1 MVFSSIA
8 FLFYFLPLFLLA
20 YFALPFRNAVF
31 LVFSLIFY
39 TLGEGPH
46 LFLLLAC
53 VAYNHRFAILI
64 ENESARR
71 GPGSKRWISIAIAVN
86 LGVLGLFK
94 YGGFLVAQL
103 APVLHLFGAHPLQ
116 HWPLALPFGISFF
129 TFHALSYLIDVYRRD
144 VKAERNLLALALYI
158 TMFPQLIAGPIVR
171 FKTIVGELHGR
182 RETMEDIAE
191 GIRIFVI
198 GLAQKTLI
206 ANTLALPAD
215 RIFALPTDMVTAPV
229 AWIGAIA
236 YGLQLYF
243 DFSGYSL
250 MAIGLARALGLHFP
264 RNFDYPYI
272 SKSITEFWRRW
283 HITLS
288 QWFRDYV
295 YIPLGGN
302 REGALTTYRNLIIVF
317 FLCGLWH
324 GAAWTFV
331 IWGLWHGL
339 FLVIERMGLG
349 RVLARLPSPIAHAYA
364 LLVVVIGWVMF
375 RSPDFPHAMTY
386 LKIMAGLGHP
396 GETTFGAAWFLST
409 DVVLAFIA
417 AFIGSLPTLP
427 WLTSRLSRWSET
439 AALPRLFVAGAGVVL
454 PLGLLMLCTML
465 LALGTYN
472 PFLYFRF

>member
-71 GPGSKRWISIAIAVN
+71 GPGAKRWISIAIAVN

-94 YGGFLVAQL
+94 YGGFLMAQL
-103 APVLHLFGAHPLQ
+103 APAIHLFGVQQLPR
-116 HWPLALPFGISFF
+116 WPLALPFGISFF
-129 TFHALSYLIDVYRRD
+129 TFHACSYLIDVYRRD

-182 RETMEDIAE
+182 RETMDGIAE

-236 YGLQLYF
+236 YSLQLYF
-243 DFSGYSL
+243 DFCGYSL

-264 RNFDYPYI
+264 RNFDYPYV

-302 REGALTTYRNLIIVF
+302 REGALKTYRNLIIVF

-349 RVLARLPSPIAHAYA
+349 RLLARAPSPIAHGYA

-375 RSPDFPHAMTY
+375 RSPDFSHALTY

-396 GETTFGAAWFLST
+396 GETTFGAAWFLTT

-427 WLTSRLSRWSET
+427 WLTSHLARWREG
-439 AALPRLFVAGAGVVL
+439 AALPRLLLAGAEVVL
-454 PLGLLMLCTML
+454 PLGLLMLCTMV

>member
-1 MVFSSIA
+1 
-8 FLFYFLPLFLLA
+8 
-20 YFALPFRNAVF
+20 
-31 LVFSLIFY
+31 
-39 TLGEGPH
+39 
-46 LFLLLAC
+46 
-53 VAYNHRFAILI
+53 
-64 ENESARR
+64 
-71 GPGSKRWISIAIAVN
+71 
-86 LGVLGLFK
+86 
-94 YGGFLVAQL
+94 
-103 APVLHLFGAHPLQ
+103 
-116 HWPLALPFGISFF
+116 
-129 TFHALSYLIDVYRRD
+129 
-144 VKAERNLLALALYI
+144 
-158 TMFPQLIAGPIVR
+158 
-171 FKTIVGELHGR
+171 
-182 RETMEDIAE
+182 MEDIAE

-236 YGLQLYF
+236 YSLQLYF
-243 DFSGYSL
+243 DFCGYSL

-264 RNFDYPYI
+264 RNFDYPYV

-302 REGALTTYRNLIIVF
+302 REGALKTYRNLIIVF

-349 RVLARLPSPIAHAYA
+349 RLLARMPSPIAHGYA

-375 RSPDFPHAMTY
+375 RSPDFAHALTY

-396 GETTFGAAWFLST
+396 GETTFGAAWFLTT

-427 WLTSRLSRWSET
+427 WLTSHLARWSDS
-439 AALPRLFVAGAGVVL
+439 AALPRLLLAGAEVVL
-454 PLGLLMLCTML
+454 PLGLLMLCTMV

>member
-94 YGGFLVAQL
+94 YGGFLMAQL

-427 WLTSRLSRWSET
+427 WLMSRLSRLSEA
-439 AALPRLFVAGAGVVL
+439 AALPRLLVAGAAVVL

>member
-71 GPGSKRWISIAIAVN
+71 GPGAKRWISVAIAVN

-94 YGGFLVAQL
+94 YGGFLMAQL
-103 APVLHLFGAHPLQ
+103 APAIHLFGVHQLPP
-116 HWPLALPFGISFF
+116 WPLALPFGISFF

-182 RETMEDIAE
+182 RETMDGVAE

-236 YGLQLYF
+236 YSLQLYF
-243 DFSGYSL
+243 DFCGYSL

-264 RNFDYPYI
+264 RNFDYPYV

-302 REGALTTYRNLIIVF
+302 REGALKTYRNLIIVF

-349 RVLARLPSPIAHAYA
+349 RVLARRPEPDRPWLCPAGGGDRLGDVPLARFPPCADLSEDHGRARPSRGDDLRRRLVPHHRCGPGLHRRLHRLAADLALAHAASGA
-364 LLVVVIGWVMF
+364 LARDRG
-375 RSPDFPHAMTY
+375 PA
-386 LKIMAGLGHP
+386 
-396 GETTFGAAWFLST
+396 
-409 DVVLAFIA
+409 
-417 AFIGSLPTLP
+417 
-427 WLTSRLSRWSET
+427 RLSRRGGGGRG
-439 AALPRLFVAGAGVVL
+439 AFGAPHALHHGAGAGHL
-454 PLGLLMLCTML
+454 
-465 LALGTYN
+465 
-472 PFLYFRF
+472 

>member
-64 ENESARR
+64 ENESDKR

-94 YGGFLVAQL
+94 YGGFLMAQL

>member
-71 GPGSKRWISIAIAVN
+71 GPGAKRWISIAIAVN

-94 YGGFLVAQL
+94 YGGFLMAQL
-103 APVLHLFGAHPLQ
+103 APAIHLFGVHQLP

-182 RETMEDIAE
+182 RETMDGVAE

-236 YGLQLYF
+236 YSLQLYF
-243 DFSGYSL
+243 DFCGYSL

-264 RNFDYPYI
+264 RNFDYPYV

-302 REGALTTYRNLIIVF
+302 REGALKTYRNLIIVF

-349 RVLARLPSPIAHAYA
+349 RVLARLPSPIAHGYA

-375 RSPDFPHAMTY
+375 RSPDFPHALTY

-396 GETTFGAAWFLST
+396 GETTFGAAWFLTT

-427 WLTSRLSRWSET
+427 WLTRHLARWRET
-439 AALPRLFVAGAGVVL
+439 AALPAFLVAGAEVVL
-454 PLGLLMLCTML
+454 PLGLLMLCTMV

>member
-94 YGGFLVAQL
+94 YGGFLMAQL

>member
-64 ENESARR
+64 ESESARR
-71 GPGSKRWISIAIAVN
+71 GPGAKRWISIAIAVN

-94 YGGFLVAQL
+94 YGGFLLAQL
-103 APVLHLFGAHPLQ
+103 APAIHLFGVYQLPP
-116 HWPLALPFGISFF
+116 WPLALPFGISFF

-182 RETMEDIAE
+182 RETMDGVAE

-236 YGLQLYF
+236 YSLQLYF
-243 DFSGYSL
+243 DFCGYSL

-264 RNFDYPYI
+264 RNFDYPYV

-302 REGALTTYRNLIIVF
+302 REGALKTYRNLIIVF

-349 RVLARLPSPIAHAYA
+349 RVLARVPSPIAHGYA

-375 RSPDFPHAMTY
+375 RSPDFPHALTY

-396 GETTFGAAWFLST
+396 GETTFGAAWFLTT

-427 WLTSRLSRWSET
+427 WLTRHLARWRET
-439 AALPRLFVAGAGVVL
+439 AALPAFLVAGAEVVL
-454 PLGLLMLCTML
+454 PLGLLMLCTMV